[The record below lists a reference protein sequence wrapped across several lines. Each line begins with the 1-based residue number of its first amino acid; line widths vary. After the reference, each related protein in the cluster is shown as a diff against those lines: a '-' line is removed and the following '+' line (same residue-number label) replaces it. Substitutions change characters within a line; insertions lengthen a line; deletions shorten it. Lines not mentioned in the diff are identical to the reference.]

1 MSGQTE
7 LRKKLRR
14 QQALAFFS
22 QLQPCVV
29 AMEACGGAH
38 FWGREIGKLGHEV
51 RLIPPAYVK
60 PFVKR
65 QKNDAAD
72 AEAICEAAQR
82 PTMRF
87 VPVKSEE
94 TQGAAM
100 VFRVRELLIRQR
112 TQAINALRGHLTE
125 FGQIVPQRAANA
137 STLIAIVEDL
147 DSGLPLD
154 AIATLKVLVAALDHL
169 QAEIGKLDAEIARR
183 AKADEVA
190 RRLMTVP
197 GIGPLIATAI
207 AVLARPPE
215 TFRKARDF
223 AGWLGLVPRQHS
235 TGGKRRL
242 GATTKMGERS
252 LRRLLIIGANGVVI
266 KRHTRAAVKPGT
278 WLGGMLSRKPP
289 MLVRV
294 ALANKMARIGF
305 FRKALRQPNNSGADI
320 PRRRASAETFTPG
333 SSAAATACAL
343 NSSDHRRRSPTGAPS
358 NRSITASTNCKLP
371 VAGIGVELVVGM
383 GPRRQDNPTS
393 QSQTGHAANPRGLLA
408 AYVGC
413 YQRGDR
419 HRRCRDPRR
428 DRCLG
433 RAADAGDPGGAGGGV
448 VMLGQGGPVK
458 VFVATRPVDFR
469 KGIDGLAL
477 AVQEM
482 FGLDPFS
489 GAVFVLRSKR
499 ADRIKLLV

>member
-1 MSGQTE
+1 MSEITTVGLDLAKNVFQAHGADASGRAV

-14 QQALAFFS
+14 DQVLAFFS
-22 QLQPCVV
+22 QLPRCVV

-87 VPVKSEE
+87 VPVKTED

-125 FGQIVPQRAANA
+125 FGQIVPQGAANA
-137 STLIAIVEDL
+137 VRLIAIVEEPA
-147 DSGLPLD
+147 SGLPAD
-154 AIATLKVLVAALDHL
+154 AIGTLKVLIATLAHL
-169 QAEIGKLDAEIARR
+169 EAEIGKLDAEIVRR
-183 AKADEVA
+183 AKTNEVA

-207 AVLARPPE
+207 AVLAPPPE

-223 AGWLGLVPRQHS
+223 AAWLGLVPRQHS
-235 TGGKRRL
+235 TGGKQRL

-252 LRRLLIIGANGVVI
+252 LRRLLILGANSVII
-266 KRHTRAAVKPGT
+266 KRHVHAAARPGT
-278 WLGGMLSRKPP
+278 WLGGMLARKPA

-294 ALANKMARIGF
+294 ALANSERCRATGSSKPRTARIVWAF
-305 FRKALRQPNNSGADI
+305 AIVLEPMAPD
-320 PRRRASAETFTPG
+320 G
-333 SSAAATACAL
+333 SLARDGVYQSPATAA
-343 NSSDHRRRSPTGAPS
+343 
-358 NRSITASTNCKLP
+358 
-371 VAGIGVELVVGM
+371 
-383 GPRRQDNPTS
+383 
-393 QSQTGHAANPRGLLA
+393 
-408 AYVGC
+408 
-413 YQRGDR
+413 
-419 HRRCRDPRR
+419 
-428 DRCLG
+428 
-433 RAADAGDPGGAGGGV
+433 
-448 VMLGQGGPVK
+448 
-458 VFVATRPVDFR
+458 
-469 KGIDGLAL
+469 
-477 AVQEM
+477 
-482 FGLDPFS
+482 
-489 GAVFVLRSKR
+489 
-499 ADRIKLLV
+499 